1 MVQLIVGEKGKGKT
15 KILLDK
21 ANAEVKNANGS
32 VVYLDKSTKH
42 MYELNNKI
50 RLIDV
55 MEYGIENSDEFV
67 GFIRGIVSQD
77 HDLEQMYLDGFLK
90 ISRLESCPENISK
103 VMASLE
109 KISETYKI
117 SFIISLSKDE
127 TKQKSK
133 KPLHTLKKPGV
144 RRLLFVR
151 AQRSPRDVI
160 LPKRLSR

>member
-21 ANAEVKNANGS
+21 ANAEVRNANGS
-32 VVYLDKSTKH
+32 VVYLDKSAKH

-90 ISRLESCPENISK
+90 ISRLENSPENISK

-109 KISETYKI
+109 KIAECYNV

-127 TKQKSK
+127 KDL
-133 KPLHTLKKPGV
+133 PEDV
-144 RRLLFVR
+144 RLMIITSL
-151 AQRSPRDVI
+151 
-160 LPKRLSR
+160 